1 MEPSR
6 HDDREASVPA
16 EPYEL
21 FAIKYAHHVSR
32 RSAVFLGGDPHDGP
46 MPMDYFVW
54 LAVGNGRKI
63 LIDTGFKKA
72 VGERRG
78 REWLCCPSE
87 AINLLGVSA
96 EEITDVIMTHLH
108 FDHAGNL
115 DKFPN
120 SRIHIQD
127 REMRFATSQH
137 MGIDHASFG
146 KSFEADDIVQMVK
159 GVFTRRVAFHDGDMD
174 LGRGVGLYLLG
185 GHTPGTQVVRVWTRR
200 GWVLLVSDA
209 SHYYANINEG
219 RPFYIY
225 YDLADLFDGYRR
237 IRRLS
242 TTLDHII
249 PGHDPLVMEQYP
261 APGPKAEGVAVRL
274 DVAPKFSAMSEAAIY

>member
-1 MEPSR
+1 MESSGHGEVGRP
-6 HDDREASVPA
+6 D

-21 FAIKYAHHVSR
+21 FAIRYAHNVGK
-32 RSAVFLGGDPHDGP
+32 RSSVFLGGDPHDGP

-54 LAVGNGRKI
+54 LAVGNGRTI

-72 VGERRG
+72 VADRRG
-78 REWLCCPSE
+78 RQWLRCPSE
-87 AINLLGVSA
+87 AIELCGVGA
-96 EEITDVIMTHLH
+96 DQVTDVVITHLH

-120 SRIHIQD
+120 ATAHFQD
-127 REMRFATSQH
+127 RELRFATSRH
-137 MGIDHASFG
+137 MTVRHASFG
-146 KSFEADDIVQMVK
+146 SSFEADD
-159 GVFTRRVAFHDGDMD
+159 VAEVVRSIFAARAGFHDGD
-174 LGRGVGLYLLG
+174 GVVTPGIALYLVR
-185 GHTPGTQVVRVWTRR
+185 GHTPGTQVVGVWTRR

-219 RPFYIY
+219 RPFFIY
-225 YDLADLFDGYRR
+225 DDLGDVFEAYRR

-242 TTLDHII
+242 PTPDHIV

-261 APGPKAEGVAVRL
+261 APNPKADGIAVRL
-274 DVAPKFSAMSEAAIY
+274 DVAPRFPAMTKAMNY